1 MAWRERAQNVRGAF
15 AAEHAFSGAR
25 VAIVDD
31 VMTTGATL
39 HAAARALRAAG
50 AREVGAFVVARALR

>member
-1 MAWRERAQNVRGAF
+1 MCIRDRHGR
-15 AAEHAFSGAR
+15 R

-39 HAAARALRAAG
+39 GELAFTVLEAG
-50 AREVGAFVVARALR
+50 ARSVEAWVVTRTPRE

>member
-1 MAWRERAQNVRGAF
+1 M
-15 AAEHAFSGAR
+15 SGT

-39 HAAARALRAAG
+39 RACADAVLKAG
-50 AREVGAFVVARALR
+50 ATEVHVWAIARTVDGLPQVR

>member
-1 MAWRERAQNVRGAF
+1 MIGAF
-15 AAEHAFSGAR
+15 ACQQPEAVRGLR

-39 HAAARALRAAG
+39 AACADVLRAAG
-50 AREVGAFVVARALR
+50 ARRVVALVVAREV